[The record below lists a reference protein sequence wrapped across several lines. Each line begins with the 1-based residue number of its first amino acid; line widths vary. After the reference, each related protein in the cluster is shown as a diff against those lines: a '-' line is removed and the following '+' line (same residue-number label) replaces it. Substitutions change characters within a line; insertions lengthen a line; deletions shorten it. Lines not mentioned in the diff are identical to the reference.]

1 METLAM
7 IGMILIWIGVALALF
22 SDVDEEKARSAVAV
36 IVTWI
41 GLFMIIFGVM
51 FTTYKDALNN
61 NPYKKEYIYKQNPS
75 GTMEKY
81 DSIYVKIK
89 NKTK

>member
-1 METLAM
+1 MEALAM

-22 SDVDEEKARSAVAV
+22 SDVDEEKARSAVVV

-51 FTTYKDALNN
+51 FTTYKNALDS

-81 DSIYVKIK
+81 DSIYVRIK
-89 NKTK
+89 NKEK